1 MNQTLIS
8 IKGSLPQLSYLRI
21 HGADAESF
29 LQSQLT
35 NDVLALRNSERAQ
48 WTGYCNPKGR
58 LFFTGW
64 LARID
69 SASNEFALL
78 IDRSLSQ
85 AVAKRLKMFVLRSKV
100 TIEDLSDR
108 YVLQGTIDL
117 PGTTHIGSI
126 EAQPTQMAPTEAQ
139 PTNCQPAD
147 PNPALSISL
156 PIAHT
161 LKADFGRSVQCV
173 ETQAQTNGMEASLDT
188 EDFSGVWQWLH
199 LLAAEPWIT
208 HTLSERFVPQMLN
221 FERLGGVNFRKGCY
235 PGQEVV
241 ARSQYLGKLKRR
253 SGIYQIDDPSRSL
266 PTEGE
271 DLGEASNPEL
281 SVVNVLR
288 CPGGLGMSLW
298 QSAFAGMPE
307 HAQAAHALV
316 LAEGRIDLE
325 DSPLGQS
332 MSLPYALSDEA

>member
-8 IKGSLPQLSYLRI
+8 IKGRLPQLSYLRI

-35 NDVLALRNSERAQ
+35 NDVLALRNSEQAQ

-117 PGTTHIGSI
+117 PGTTHTGSI
-126 EAQPTQMAPTEAQ
+126 EAQPTQMAPTGAQ

-173 ETQAQTNGMEASLDT
+173 ETQAQTNGMEANVDS
-188 EDFSGVWQWLH
+188 EDFSGVWRWLH

>member
-1 MNQTLIS
+1 
-8 IKGSLPQLSYLRI
+8 
-21 HGADAESF
+21 
-29 LQSQLT
+29 
-35 NDVLALRNSERAQ
+35 
-48 WTGYCNPKGR
+48 

-64 LARID
+64 LARTA
-69 SASNEFALL
+69 SASDEFALL

-85 AVAKRLKMFVLRSKV
+85 SVAKRLRMFVLRSKV

-117 PGTTHIGSI
+117 PTTIHTRPR
-126 EAQPTQMAPTEAQ
+126 EAQHTHSLPTEAQ
-139 PTNCQPAD
+139 PTHTQPAD
-147 PNPALSISL
+147 HTPALSIGL

-161 LKADFGRSVQCV
+161 LMANFGRSVQCLD
-173 ETQAQTNGMEASLDT
+173 TQAQAKSMEANVDS
-188 EDFSGVWQWLH
+188 EDFSGVWRWLH

-208 HTLSERFVPQMLN
+208 QTLSERFVPQMLN

-253 SGIYQIDDPSRSL
+253 SGIYQIDDSSRRL
-266 PTEGE
+266 PAEGE
-271 DLGEASNPEL
+271 DLGEASNPDL

-288 CPGGLGMSLW
+288 CPGSLGMSLW
-298 QSAFAGMPE
+298 QSAFAGMPA

-325 DSPLGQS
+325 DSPLGPS
-332 MSLPYALSDEA
+332 MTLPYALSDDA

>member
-1 MNQTLIS
+1 MNQTLCS
-8 IKGSLPQLSYLRI
+8 IKGSLPQLAYLRI
-21 HGADAESF
+21 HGPDAESF

-35 NDVLALRNSERAQ
+35 NDVLALRSPGQAQ
-48 WTGYCNPKGR
+48 WNGYCNPKGR

-64 LARID
+64 LARTA
-69 SASNEFALL
+69 SASDEFALL

-108 YVLQGTIDL
+108 YVLQGTIEL
-117 PGTTHIGSI
+117 PTTTHTRSK
-126 EAQPTQMAPTEAQ
+126 EAQPTHT
-139 PTNCQPAD
+139 QPAD
-147 PNPALSISL
+147 PTPALLIGL

-161 LKADFGRSVQCV
+161 LKANFGRSVQCLD
-173 ETQAQTNGMEASLDT
+173 TQAQAKSMEANVDS
-188 EDFSGVWQWLH
+188 EDFSGVWRWLH

-208 HTLSERFVPQMLN
+208 QTLSERFVPQMLN

-253 SGIYQIDDPSRSL
+253 SGIYQIDDPSRRL
-266 PTEGE
+266 PAEGE
-271 DLGEASNPEL
+271 DLGEASNPDL

-288 CPGGLGMSLW
+288 CPGSLGMSLW
-298 QSAFAGMPE
+298 QSAFAGMPA

-325 DSPLGQS
+325 GSPLGPS
-332 MSLPYALSDEA
+332 ITLPYALSDDA

>member
-1 MNQTLIS
+1 MNQTLCS
-8 IKGSLPQLSYLRI
+8 IKGSLPQLAYLRI
-21 HGADAESF
+21 HGPDAESF

-35 NDVLALRNSERAQ
+35 NDVLALRSSGQAQ

-64 LARID
+64 LARTA
-69 SASNEFALL
+69 SASDEFALL

-108 YVLQGTIDL
+108 YVLQGTIER
-117 PGTTHIGSI
+117 PTTTHTRPN
-126 EAQPTQMAPTEAQ
+126 EAQPTHT
-139 PTNCQPAD
+139 QPAD
-147 PNPALSISL
+147 PTPALSIGL

-161 LKADFGRSVQCV
+161 LKANFGRSVQCLD
-173 ETQAQTNGMEASLDT
+173 TQAQAKSMEASVNS
-188 EDFSGVWQWLH
+188 EDFSGVWRWLH

-208 HTLSERFVPQMLN
+208 QTLSERFVPQMLN

-253 SGIYQIDDPSRSL
+253 SGIYQIDDPSRRL
-266 PTEGE
+266 PAEGE
-271 DLGEASNPEL
+271 DLGEASNPDL

-288 CPGGLGMSLW
+288 CPGSLGMSLW
-298 QSAFAGMPE
+298 QSAFAGMPA

-325 DSPLGQS
+325 GSPLGPS
-332 MSLPYALSDEA
+332 ITLPYALSDDA

>member
-1 MNQTLIS
+1 MNQTLCS
-8 IKGSLPQLSYLRI
+8 IKGSLPQLAYLRI
-21 HGADAESF
+21 HGPDAESF

-64 LARID
+64 LARTA
-69 SASNEFALL
+69 SASDEFALL

-108 YVLQGTIDL
+108 YVLQGTIEL
-117 PGTTHIGSI
+117 PTTTHTRPN
-126 EAQPTQMAPTEAQ
+126 EAQPTHT
-139 PTNCQPAD
+139 QPAD
-147 PNPALSISL
+147 PTPALSIGL

-161 LKADFGRSVQCV
+161 LMANFGRSVQCLD
-173 ETQAQTNGMEASLDT
+173 TQAQAKSMEAKVDS
-188 EDFSGVWQWLH
+188 EDFSGVWRWLH

-208 HTLSERFVPQMLN
+208 QTLSERFVPQMLN

-253 SGIYQIDDPSRSL
+253 SGIYQIDDPSRRL
-266 PTEGE
+266 PAEGE
-271 DLGEASNPEL
+271 DLGEASNPDL

-288 CPGGLGMSLW
+288 CPGSLGMSLW
-298 QSAFAGMPE
+298 QSAFAGMPA

-325 DSPLGQS
+325 DSPLGPS
-332 MSLPYALSDEA
+332 ITLPYALSDDA

>member
-1 MNQTLIS
+1 MNQTLCS
-8 IKGSLPQLSYLRI
+8 IKGSLPQLAYLRI

-35 NDVLALRNSERAQ
+35 NDVLALRSSGQAQ

-64 LARID
+64 LARTA
-69 SASNEFALL
+69 SASDEFALL

-85 AVAKRLKMFVLRSKV
+85 AVAKRLRMFVLRSKV
-100 TIEDLSDR
+100 TIEDLSDH

-117 PGTTHIGSI
+117 PTTIHTRPR
-126 EAQPTQMAPTEAQ
+126 EAQHTHSLPTEAQ
-139 PTNCQPAD
+139 PTHTQPAD
-147 PNPALSISL
+147 PTPALSIGL

-161 LKADFGRSVQCV
+161 LMANFGRSVQCL

-188 EDFSGVWQWLH
+188 EDFSGVWRWLH

-208 HTLSERFVPQMLN
+208 QTLSERFVPQMLN

-253 SGIYQIDDPSRSL
+253 SGIYQIDDSSRRL
-266 PTEGE
+266 PAEGE
-271 DLGEASNPEL
+271 DLGEASNPDL

-288 CPGGLGMSLW
+288 CPGSLGMSLW
-298 QSAFAGMPE
+298 QSAFAGMPA

-325 DSPLGQS
+325 DSPLGPS
-332 MSLPYALSDEA
+332 MTLPYALSDDA

>member
-1 MNQTLIS
+1 MNQTLCS
-8 IKGSLPQLSYLRI
+8 IKGSLPQLAYLRI

-35 NDVLALRNSERAQ
+35 NDVLALRSPGQAQ

-64 LARID
+64 LARTA
-69 SASNEFALL
+69 SASDEFALL

-85 AVAKRLKMFVLRSKV
+85 VMVKRLRMFVLRSKV
-100 TIEDLSDR
+100 TIEDLSDH

-117 PGTTHIGSI
+117 PTTIHTRPR
-126 EAQPTQMAPTEAQ
+126 EAQHTHSLPTEAQ
-139 PTNCQPAD
+139 PTHTQPAD
-147 PNPALSISL
+147 HTPALSIGL

-161 LKADFGRSVQCV
+161 LMANFGRSVQCLD
-173 ETQAQTNGMEASLDT
+173 TQAQAKSMEAKVDS
-188 EDFSGVWQWLH
+188 EDFSGVWRWLH

-208 HTLSERFVPQMLN
+208 QTLSERFVPQMLN

-253 SGIYQIDDPSRSL
+253 SGIYQIDDSSRRL
-266 PTEGE
+266 PAEGE
-271 DLGEASNPEL
+271 DLGEASNPDL

-288 CPGGLGMSLW
+288 CPGSLGMSLW
-298 QSAFAGMPE
+298 QSAFAGMPA

>member
-1 MNQTLIS
+1 MNQTLCS
-8 IKGSLPQLSYLRI
+8 IKGSLPQLAYLRI

-35 NDVLALRNSERAQ
+35 NDVLALRSPGQAQ

-64 LARID
+64 LARTA
-69 SASNEFALL
+69 SASDEFALL

-85 AVAKRLKMFVLRSKV
+85 VMVKRLRMFVLRSKV

-117 PGTTHIGSI
+117 PTTIHTRPK
-126 EAQPTQMAPTEAQ
+126 EAQHTHSLPTEAQ
-139 PTNCQPAD
+139 PTHTQPAD
-147 PNPALSISL
+147 PTPALSIGL

-161 LKADFGRSVQCV
+161 LMANFGRSVQCLD
-173 ETQAQTNGMEASLDT
+173 TQAQAKSMEANVDS
-188 EDFSGVWQWLH
+188 EDFSGVWRWLH

-208 HTLSERFVPQMLN
+208 QTLSERFVPQMLN

-241 ARSQYLGKLKRR
+241 ARSQYLGRLKRR
-253 SGIYQIDDPSRSL
+253 SGIYQIDDPSRRL
-266 PTEGE
+266 PAEGE
-271 DLGEASNPEL
+271 DLGEASNPDL

-288 CPGGLGMSLW
+288 CPGSLGMSLW
-298 QSAFAGMPE
+298 QSAFAGMPA

-325 DSPLGQS
+325 GSPLGPS
-332 MSLPYALSDEA
+332 ITLPYALSDDA

>member
-1 MNQTLIS
+1 MNQTLCS
-8 IKGSLPQLSYLRI
+8 IKGSLPQLAYLRI

-35 NDVLALRNSERAQ
+35 NDVLALRSPGQAQ

-64 LARID
+64 LARTA
-69 SASNEFALL
+69 SASDEFALL

-85 AVAKRLKMFVLRSKV
+85 YVAKRLRMFVLRSKV
-100 TIEDLSDR
+100 TIEDLSDH
-108 YVLQGTIDL
+108 YVLKGTIDL
-117 PGTTHIGSI
+117 PTTIHTLPR
-126 EAQPTQMAPTEAQ
+126 EAKHTHSLPTEAQ
-139 PTNCQPAD
+139 PTHTQPAD
-147 PNPALSISL
+147 PTPALSIGL

-161 LKADFGRSVQCV
+161 LMANFGRSVQCLD
-173 ETQAQTNGMEASLDT
+173 TQAQAKSMEANVDS
-188 EDFSGVWQWLH
+188 EDFSGVWRWLH

-208 HTLSERFVPQMLN
+208 QTLSERFVPQMLN

-253 SGIYQIDDPSRSL
+253 SGIYQIDDSSRRL
-266 PTEGE
+266 PAEGE
-271 DLGEASNPEL
+271 DLGEASNPDL

-288 CPGGLGMSLW
+288 CPGSLGMSLW
-298 QSAFAGMPE
+298 QSAFAGMPA

-325 DSPLGQS
+325 DSPLGPS
-332 MSLPYALSDEA
+332 MTLPYALSDDA

>member
-1 MNQTLIS
+1 MNQTLCS
-8 IKGSLPQLSYLRI
+8 IKGSLPQLAYLRI
-21 HGADAESF
+21 YGPDAESF

-35 NDVLALRNSERAQ
+35 NDVLALRSSGQAQ

-64 LARID
+64 LAQTA
-69 SASNEFALL
+69 SASDEFALL

-108 YVLQGTIDL
+108 YVLQGTIEL
-117 PGTTHIGSI
+117 PTTTHTRPN
-126 EAQPTQMAPTEAQ
+126 EAQPTHT
-139 PTNCQPAD
+139 QPAD
-147 PNPALSISL
+147 PTPALSIGL

-161 LKADFGRSVQCV
+161 LKANFGRSVQCLD
-173 ETQAQTNGMEASLDT
+173 TQAQAKSMEASVNS
-188 EDFSGVWQWLH
+188 EDFSGVWRWLH

-208 HTLSERFVPQMLN
+208 QTLSERFVPQMLN

-253 SGIYQIDDPSRSL
+253 SGIYQIDDPSRRL
-266 PTEGE
+266 PAEGE
-271 DLGEASNPEL
+271 DLGEASNPDL

-288 CPGGLGMSLW
+288 CPGSLGMSLW
-298 QSAFAGMPE
+298 QSAFAGMPA

-325 DSPLGQS
+325 GSPLGPS
-332 MSLPYALSDEA
+332 ITLPYALSDDA

>member
-1 MNQTLIS
+1 
-8 IKGSLPQLSYLRI
+8 LRSS
-21 HGADAESF
+21 G
-29 LQSQLT
+29 Q
-35 NDVLALRNSERAQ
+35 AQ

-64 LARID
+64 LARTA
-69 SASNEFALL
+69 SASDEFALL

-108 YVLQGTIDL
+108 YVLQGTIEL
-117 PGTTHIGSI
+117 PTATH
-126 EAQPTQMAPTEAQ
+126 T
-139 PTNCQPAD
+139 QPAD
-147 PNPALSISL
+147 PTPALSIGL

-161 LKADFGRSVQCV
+161 LMANFGRSVQCLD
-173 ETQAQTNGMEASLDT
+173 TQAQAKSMEASVNS
-188 EDFSGVWQWLH
+188 EDFSGVWRWLH

-208 HTLSERFVPQMLN
+208 QTLSERFVPQMLN

-241 ARSQYLGKLKRR
+241 ARSQYLGRLKRR
-253 SGIYQIDDPSRSL
+253 SGIYQIDDPSRRL
-266 PTEGE
+266 PAEGE
-271 DLGEASNPEL
+271 DLGEASNPDL

-288 CPGGLGMSLW
+288 CPGSLGMSLW
-298 QSAFAGMPE
+298 QSAFAGMPA

-325 DSPLGQS
+325 GSPLGPS
-332 MSLPYALSDEA
+332 ITLPYALSDDA